1 MGVLAS
7 VLVGYIPAP
16 RLWFVSKSCHV
27 SRARACTLL
36 GKMAAATP
44 SPLKRSRRA
53 VANEAPPVPDVGQ
66 AWGADFVAGAA
77 AELRDDQLVPLCPGM
92 QPAPKPS
99 CFNMTRLHRSKVP
112 PVPSGP
118 GKGSKPN
125 YRGLPRKYALG
136 VPVIRLHA
144 KGWLDSLPPET
155 HSELAG
161 RKHGFTSAVT
171 GLIYGP
177 SKFLAWLCRTVE
189 LSQEQLTSKGE
200 LHVRIFTRRSALGF
214 KEAMDARGFKASTM
228 GHILYSCAD
237 YCEFVVGSATR
248 VHVSVLNEA
257 TLCNVLLRKLSHR
270 YSKYAKKDSAAWKRA
285 ADLNAGLG
293 CGFHQSQVQG
303 AFADTLLGVIA
314 LLDKYSMGGTAIP
327 VLQHPASTLR
337 SVQLY
342 LVTLVSIAMCIPR
355 GKVIST
361 FKLAWLTKTG
371 DSYSIN
377 PGEDAA
383 TFKNGTWRA
392 GSTLVRPE
400 LAKAIEKY
408 VNLTWPLATA
418 LFKGGRGDRA
428 TGAAVNL
435 SAGTAAARQVVH
447 ALHGQCTSSAAYNKL
462 RKQSPVFFAG
472 VPDALD
478 DTSSSLRSRSTT
490 QATAFVQVAELLADR
505 TGAGAIEEYCT
516 NECLKHVFVSWLGVY
531 DSTSQNSFRHMAAW
545 WMYQEWHEQL
555 ECDVQGFPNQFAGK
569 SYEQHVQR
577 AADMMDHTVEIHET
591 TYLPVSPSHRTA
603 QEEVAATAAAQPLS
617 SLASTAVS
625 ESESES
631 ESDDCDEDDGFSD
644 FVGD

>member
-16 RLWFVSKSCHV
+16 RLWFASKSCHV

-53 VANEAPPVPDVGQ
+53 AANGAPPVPDVGQ

-92 QPAPKPS
+92 QPAPKPPCS
-99 CFNMTRLHRSKVP
+99 NMTRLHRSEVP

-136 VPVIRLHA
+136 VPMIRLHA

-200 LHVRIFTRRSALGF
+200 LHVRIFTRRSALEF
-214 KEAMDARGFKASTM
+214 KKAMDARGFKASTM
-228 GHILYSCAD
+228 RHILYSCAD

-285 ADLNAGLG
+285 ADLNAELG

-303 AFADTLLGVIA
+303 A
-314 LLDKYSMGGTAIP
+314 
-327 VLQHPASTLR
+327 
-337 SVQLY
+337 
-342 LVTLVSIAMCIPR
+342 
-355 GKVIST
+355 
-361 FKLAWLTKTG
+361 
-371 DSYSIN
+371 
-377 PGEDAA
+377 
-383 TFKNGTWRA
+383 
-392 GSTLVRPE
+392 
-400 LAKAIEKY
+400 
-408 VNLTWPLATA
+408 
-418 LFKGGRGDRA
+418 
-428 TGAAVNL
+428 
-435 SAGTAAARQVVH
+435 
-447 ALHGQCTSSAAYNKL
+447 
-462 RKQSPVFFAG
+462 
-472 VPDALD
+472 
-478 DTSSSLRSRSTT
+478 
-490 QATAFVQVAELLADR
+490 
-505 TGAGAIEEYCT
+505 
-516 NECLKHVFVSWLGVY
+516 
-531 DSTSQNSFRHMAAW
+531 
-545 WMYQEWHEQL
+545 
-555 ECDVQGFPNQFAGK
+555 
-569 SYEQHVQR
+569 
-577 AADMMDHTVEIHET
+577 
-591 TYLPVSPSHRTA
+591 
-603 QEEVAATAAAQPLS
+603 
-617 SLASTAVS
+617 
-625 ESESES
+625 
-631 ESDDCDEDDGFSD
+631 
-644 FVGD
+644 